1 MNKLNYIT
9 ISVALV
15 SVSIAQEA
23 HTQTISDMNS
33 KQQQY
38 EQPDISG
45 SFESR
50 SGITLRN
57 FPVGVVGE
65 SSDGPVSIVTE
76 TDNDGNFYI
85 YDLDPGT
92 YNIFVDNNSDNKFV
106 VVLQEKDV
114 EWYEFWETDSVV
126 QVDIGK
132 NIVDIEQFSD
142 SELNP

>member
-1 MNKLNYIT
+1 M
-9 ISVALV
+9 
-15 SVSIAQEA
+15 
-23 HTQTISDMNS
+23 
-33 KQQQY
+33 
-38 EQPDISG
+38 
-45 SFESR
+45 
-50 SGITLRN
+50 
-57 FPVGVVGE
+57 
-65 SSDGPVSIVTE
+65 TE

-114 EWYEFWETDSVV
+114 EWYEVWETDSVV